1 MGDEEQN
8 MAQPPARKWDT
19 FTLIHTNN
27 TASSWAQGRDC
38 VLTLTTQNNVQP
50 SAVISYGQLCSAV
63 GVVVM
68 RGDVA
73 MGRMGRGHI
82 VQAQ

>member
-1 MGDEEQN
+1 

-27 TASSWAQGRDC
+27 TTSSRQLGAGQGLC
-38 VLTLTTQNNVQP
+38 SHTHNPKQCPAL
-50 SAVISYGQLCSAV
+50 SCGQLCSAV

>member
-1 MGDEEQN
+1 

-27 TASSWAQGRDC
+27 TTSSWAQGRGC
-38 VLTLTTQNNVQP
+38 VLTLTIQNNVQP
-50 SAVISYGQLCSAV
+50 SAVISYGQLCSAEA
-63 GVVVM
+63 VVVM

>member
-27 TASSWAQGRDC
+27 TTSTGSWAQDC
-38 VLTLTTQNNVQP
+38 VLTLTIQNNVQL